1 MARDGKLKQNK
12 KRKMSQV
19 VFENPYGI
27 LNSIDYPRF
36 VETVGRSI
44 PSYQQTKSSWF
55 ESKVSHGFW
64 GTVGLKG
71 FNWYPEL
78 MNFLDNRDIK
88 SSSEIFLRYLYTRIK
103 EGSSLKECLLLTYI
117 FYSGVGFRM
126 NDVEGWEWALY
137 CVPKLLYRIATSF
150 DLDKAQQKAADD
162 YNEKQKK
169 SIFHLTTSAICV
181 LCYYFYYHESD
192 ISTIRD
198 LSCVV
203 IETYNNSENLEDLMT
218 KLIPKVLGDS
228 GENTLKGIYHSSY
241 IIESYKRKIDDSKA
255 KDVFDRFCVIPKQ
268 NIFESISKYEEYK
281 QKK

>member
-1 MARDGKLKQNK
+1 MAQD
-12 KRKMSQV
+12 

-27 LNSIDYPRF
+27 LKSIGYPRF

-44 PSYQQTKSSWF
+44 PSFQQSKNSWF

-88 SSSEIFLRYLYTRIK
+88 SSSETFLRYLYARIK
-103 EGSSLKECLLLTYI
+103 DGASLKECLLFTYI
-117 FYSGVGFRM
+117 FYSGVGYRM
-126 NDVEGWEWALY
+126 NDVEGWDWALY
-137 CVPKLLYRIATSF
+137 CVPKFLYRIAISF
-150 DLDKAQQKAADD
+150 DLDKAQRKAADD

-181 LCYYFYYHESD
+181 LCYYFYHHESD

-198 LSCVV
+198 LSCTV
-203 IETYNNSENLEDLMT
+203 IETYNNSENLEDLMA
-218 KLIPKVLGDS
+218 KFMPNVLEDS

-241 IIESYKRKIDDSKA
+241 IIESYKRIINDSEA
-255 KDVFDRFCVIPKQ
+255 LDVFDRFCVIPKQ
-268 NIFESISKYEEYK
+268 KIYESIVEYEKYKENN
-281 QKK
+281 